1 MHFRYFDYFIF
12 FLQLIIAFLCI
23 LSENP
28 WICFAYGLM
37 LIYFVTIL
45 LTDSVPFDQ
54 VTINC
59 LFLSSASDF
68 RMLCGNPR
76 LFNSRDESV

>member
-68 RMLCGNPR
+68 RICTIFAIVNLPTA
-76 LFNSRDESV
+76 